1 MANVEKL
8 ERKGGVNGAESIE
21 VYTRR
26 KAKDVE
32 YGVKTFGSQDRT
44 KRRSGFYQKQKVK
57 RSKGDGMSV
66 KEQRRGVKNRD
77 KRGKDKCTYT
87 KRDALTVFD
96 RLTSK
101 AIPHFPVFRGLAA
114 NPQKG

>member
-32 YGVKTFGSQDRT
+32 YGVKTFGS
-44 KRRSGFYQKQKVK
+44 
-57 RSKGDGMSV
+57 
-66 KEQRRGVKNRD
+66 
-77 KRGKDKCTYT
+77 
-87 KRDALTVFD
+87 
-96 RLTSK
+96 
-101 AIPHFPVFRGLAA
+101 
-114 NPQKG
+114 

>member
-32 YGVKTFGSQDRT
+32 YGVKTVGS
-44 KRRSGFYQKQKVK
+44 YQTPIWFSPEAKGKKVEG
-57 RSKGDGMSV
+57 RMG
-66 KEQRRGVKNRD
+66 
-77 KRGKDKCTYT
+77 
-87 KRDALTVFD
+87 
-96 RLTSK
+96 
-101 AIPHFPVFRGLAA
+101 
-114 NPQKG
+114 